1 MTTDTRNRNIIIAI
15 VVFLAL
21 ACCCIAATAAMGLTL
36 RAGREAARN
45 LDGFDLGTVPATTT
59 FSQTFDVDAPAQLQV
74 DLGVGSL
81 TISAGEGNTVQVD
94 ATVTAYGVNEEAGT
108 QEMLDNLQLTATQ
121 SGSSVKVVGR
131 WSDPIRFSGRSPQI
145 DMRITIPVQTDLVVD
160 LGAGTVEVTG
170 IEGNA
175 DIKADVGQVT
185 LRDLDVPEH
194 LTVESNVAEISYS
207 GSLND
212 GSEYRLT
219 SDVGAV
225 QMQLPQD
232 SRFAIDAVSELG
244 AVIVEFDVVGE
255 TTRELT
261 GASAK
266 GVVGDASDTLLY
278 LRSNVGAIYVREQ

>member
-15 VVFLAL
+15 VVFLVL

-45 LDGFDLGTVPATTT
+45 FDRFELGTTPAITT
-59 FSQTFDVDAPAQLQV
+59 FSRSFDVDEPAQLAV
-74 DLGVGSL
+74 DLDTGSL
-81 TISAGEGNTVQVD
+81 AIVAGDDSTVQVD
-94 ATVTAYGVNEEAGT
+94 ATIKAFGASDADA
-108 QEMLDNLQLTATQ
+108 QQMLDNLQLTATQ
-121 SGSSVKVVGR
+121 TGSLVEVVGR
-131 WSDPIRFSGRSPQI
+131 WNDADLFRGRSPQI
-145 DMRITIPVQTDLVVD
+145 DIRITIPVQTDLVVD

-261 GASAK
+261 GASAQ